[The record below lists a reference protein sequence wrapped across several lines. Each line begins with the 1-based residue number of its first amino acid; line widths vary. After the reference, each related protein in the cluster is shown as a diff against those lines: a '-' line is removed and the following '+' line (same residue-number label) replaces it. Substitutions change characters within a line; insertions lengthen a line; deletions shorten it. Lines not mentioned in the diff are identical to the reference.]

1 MRREV
6 DEESENNRINEIFD
20 ENDINKTGKL
30 DKEVFFKVFKK
41 LILPL
46 GEGDN
51 EKEFQKIAAEA
62 INKFDIN
69 KNGLIEKNEFI
80 NLMRFLIDEKG
91 LSIDDTY

>member
-1 MRREV
+1 MKK
-6 DEESENNRINEIFD
+6 N
-20 ENDINKTGKL
+20 
-30 DKEVFFKVFKK
+30 FKK
-41 LILPL
+41 LL
-46 GEGDN
+46 
-51 EKEFQKIAAEA
+51 AEA